1 MNLNRVSSVIK
12 KKGDCRNE
20 KTSLLWKVLFIVWK
34 LVPIN
39 DLLDEYRFSNELN
52 DYGEILVLLYNR
64 TTTLVNDY
72 IDEPWILE
80 DESYRTSISI
90 LIKEMVSFT
99 SSESNL
105 FVIPSRQDTYEQVQ
119 SITTELIGVQE
130 SLELWLNTNQDQYIQ
145 QASDHMKQI
154 KTKKED
160 L

>member
-1 MNLNRVSSVIK
+1 M
-12 KKGDCRNE
+12 
-20 KTSLLWKVLFIVWK
+20 
-34 LVPIN
+34 
-39 DLLDEYRFSNELN
+39 
-52 DYGEILVLLYNR
+52 VLLYNR

-90 LIKEMVSFT
+90 LIKEMESFT

-105 FVIPSRQDTYEQVQ
+105 AVIPSRQDTYEQVQ

-145 QASDHMKQI
+145 QASDQMKQI

-160 L
+160 LELIYNREKNK